1 MIEAKKVFVIGHKNP
16 DSDAICAAIAYAY
29 FKNIV
34 DKTNLYIPARAGALL
49 KETQFIID
57 YFKIEPPILITS
69 LASTVSDLS
78 LKTPITAFPHQPI
91 KDVALAMRGNN
102 IHTLP
107 IVDDYQRLLG
117 VTGYK
122 DIAKYYAERIE
133 WDEITTP
140 IALKTLVQTLQ
151 ATILA
156 NPKKLKYLKGR
167 ILIAAMQKGTILHYV
182 RPGDIA
188 VIGDRT
194 DIQADLIKSGCQALI
209 LTGGTSISEEII
221 NLAKKHGTLVISSPY
236 SAFTVAHLLPLAVPV
251 EAIMHR
257 DVPIVLL
264 ATPIAEVKKKVLE
277 SIYRCALVVD
287 SEQRLIS
294 IITRSDLIYP
304 IKKRVIL
311 VDHNEMTQAV
321 AGVEQAEI
329 LEIIDHHRLG
339 DISTLRPIFVHNDPI
354 GSTSTIVGELI
365 TFHNIDIPAE
375 MAGILLGGLLSDT
388 LILSLSTTTE
398 RDKKMAKTLAK
409 KAEVDIE
416 TFGRKL
422 VRSQVDLSH
431 KSSKEVLLQD
441 FKEYILAEKKI
452 GIGQIL
458 ISDRQELSPIE
469 KGIKREMGK
478 LRQEKGYNLV
488 AFLIANPFEKNGE
501 EVFIKGDKEIVE
513 KAFGVKVEGDRCF
526 IPHILSRK
534 RDFIPQ
540 IGYSFERI

>member
-16 DSDAICAAIAYAY
+16 DSDAVCAAIAYAY

-78 LKTPITAFPHQPI
+78 LKTPITASPHQPT
-91 KDVALAMRGNN
+91 KDVALAMRENN

-107 IVDDYQRLLG
+107 IVNDYQRLLG

-194 DIQADLIKSGCQALI
+194 DIQADLIKSGSQALI
-209 LTGGTSISEEII
+209 LTGETSISEEII
-221 NLAKKHGTLVISSPY
+221 NLAKKHGTLIISSPY

-264 ATPIAEVKKKVLE
+264 ATPITEVKKKVLE

-365 TFHNIDIPAE
+365 TFHKVNIPAE
-375 MAGILLGGLLSDT
+375 IAGVLLGGILSDT

-398 RDKKMAKTLAK
+398 RDKKMAKILAK